1 MRFILKRLWRG
12 LGVLLGTL
20 TLVFVIFSWVPDPAR
35 DLAGQNEREDVVQA
49 FRVKHGLDKPL
60 HIRYVNFIADLSP
73 LGKQSDGGWGLR
85 PPSLGISFITD
96 RPVNDAIKGALP
108 ATMLLACVAMLFAT
122 ILGIAIGLAIAM
134 RGESKMGDLILSIC
148 ALGMS
153 APSFVVAILV
163 AWLFG
168 YILHSYTGLPMTG
181 GMVVV
186 DPFTGPRLALS
197 HLILPAFTLG
207 IRPLAVIIQLSR
219 NSAIDVLSQPYIRT
233 ARAKGLSETRILFHH
248 VLRNSLNPVLTATSG
263 WFASMLAGAVFV
275 EFVFGWQG
283 MGLLMFNALETG
295 DLPIV
300 MGCTIVI
307 ASIFVIVNIVVD
319 VLYGVLDPRVLSS
332 QMA

>member
-20 TLVFVIFSWVPDPAR
+20 TLVFIIFSWVPDPAR
-35 DLAGQNEREDVVQA
+35 ELAGQNEREEVVQA

-60 HIRYVNFIADLSP
+60 HTRYVNFICDLSP
-73 LGKQSDGGWGLR
+73 LGRQNDGGWGLR
-85 PPSLGISFITD
+85 APSLGRSFITD

-122 ILGIAIGLAIAM
+122 ILGIAIGLTIAIK
-134 RGESKMGDLILSIC
+134 GESKMGDVILSIC

-163 AWLFG
+163 AWIFG
-168 YILHSYTGLPMTG
+168 YVLHSYTGLPMTG
-181 GMVVV
+181 GMIVV
-186 DPFTGPRLALS
+186 DPFEGPKLALA

-207 IRPLAVIIQLSR
+207 IRPLAVIIQLTR
-219 NSAIDVLSQPYIRT
+219 NSAIEVLSQPYIRT
-233 ARAKGLSETRILFHH
+233 AKAKGLSQSRILFHH

-275 EFVFGWQG
+275 EFVFGWKG
-283 MGLLMFNALETG
+283 MGLLMFKALESG
-295 DLPIV
+295 DLPVV

-307 ASIFVIVNIVVD
+307 ASVFVLVNIVVD
-319 VLYGVLDPRVLSS
+319 LMYGVLDPRVRQS
-332 QMA
+332 